1 MHHLEAIRNYLLLG
15 KGDLFHEFLIDS
27 WDIFSKPPTPLRLVW
42 LSHYWSSAAQA
53 CGIDDDD
60 YFKRCLLALS
70 VNWFSFDDFSSIEG
84 FSLVG
89 SACTVLE
96 ESVSS
101 TTTSILLCDGTTISD
116 PIPGGIWCDSKL
128 QVEKSFETSFSFQYD
143 EESTVTT
150 KPESGQ
156 TADKDGSEGVGLKER
171 ATEGGISFVLQCL
184 RSRTIGRGGE
194 GMGSVGIP
202 NSVAI
207 CFNKCGTLSFRSGG
221 KVLAETT
228 EPGLFVTSC
237 DKNDGKGKR
246 SGSKQHKVVIK
257 ACPAS
262 SDLGDLDS
270 SSVIFRIWLDSET
283 NTTPPALSSPPVPLR
298 EVLKLSASGAYAGI
312 TASVLGAA
320 KICIK
325 SWSWDALAAALS
337 STTTTNEKPLAV
349 VNEEWMRIRIRYSI
363 EWPLQLV
370 LSHDTMMEYGNIFSL
385 LFLVKRVCVGLE
397 KFWPSLMY
405 IGRSADHEAR
415 KRLAPLLSLRTSMAY
430 FATNLNYYLQIDVI
444 DAEFTLLK
452 EAIDTT
458 KDYYGTLLAHSA
470 FQSHV
475 KQMTFVGV
483 PALSMSLH
491 APLVCANEMCRLLA
505 ANQNNILHVPMQAVV
520 QLQQTFKEDMKR
532 LINVSEVV
540 GAQQLALRINFN
552 GYYNT

>member
-15 KGDLFHEFLIDS
+15 KGDLFHAFLIDS
-27 WDIFSKPPTPLRLVW
+27 WDIFSKPPTPLRLVLLTRNW
-42 LSHYWSSAAQA
+42 LSAAQA

-60 YFKRCLLALS
+60 CFKRCLLALS
-70 VNWFSFDDFSSIEG
+70 VNGFSFEDFSSIEG
-84 FSLVG
+84 VSLVG
-89 SACTVLE
+89 SASIFLE
-96 ESVSS
+96 EPVAA
-101 TTTSILLCDGTTISD
+101 ILLCDGITMSD
-116 PIPGGIWCDSKL
+116 PTSGGIWCDSKL
-128 QVEKSFETSFSFQYD
+128 QVEKGFETSFSFQYD
-143 EESTVTT
+143 EESTGAA
-150 KPESGQ
+150 KPLDRSDQ
-156 TADKDGSEGVGLKER
+156 TDDGSGLLKGR
-171 ATEGGISFVLQCL
+171 AIEGGISFVLQCL

-202 NSVAI
+202 NSVAV
-207 CFNKCGTLSFRSGG
+207 CFNRCGALSFRSGG
-221 KVLAETT
+221 KVLATT
-228 EPGLFVTSC
+228 GPGLSV
-237 DKNDGKGKR
+237 NGGKR
-246 SGSKQHKVVIK
+246 SSNQHNIVIK

-262 SDLGDLDS
+262 SSIDNLDS
-270 SSVIFRIWLDSET
+270 SNVIFRIWLDSET
-283 NTTPPALSSPPVPLR
+283 NTALPTLCSPPVPLR

-312 TASVLGAA
+312 TASVCGAA
-320 KICIK
+320 RICIK
-325 SWSWDALAAALS
+325 SWSWDTPAASS
-337 STTTTNEKPLAV
+337 STTTKAKQLALM
-349 VNEEWMRIRIRYSI
+349 NEEWMRIRIRYSI

-370 LSHDTMMEYGNIFSL
+370 LSRETMMEYGNIFSL

-405 IGRSADHEAR
+405 VGRSADNEAR
-415 KRLAPLLSLRTSMAY
+415 QRLAPLLALRTSMAY

-458 KDYYGTLLAHSA
+458 RDFYGTLRAHSA

-483 PALSMSLH
+483 PTLSMSLH

-520 QLQQTFKEDMKR
+520 QLQQAFREDMKR